1 VTPEQRAAALRQR
14 YPDVL
19 APSDAPECPV
29 LQGPCRMGCVRPWC
43 HLRQARDGDD
53 ESEPT

>member
-53 ESEPT
+53 ESEPA